1 MKPIQP
7 TPFERPLRRFRTGVL
22 LGMSVLLLGF
32 WRLQVIQHS
41 YYLGLADLNRV
52 QVVRLHPPR
61 GVIVDRHQQV
71 LADTGVTSV
80 LVWEPRRPQADP
92 RRVFPELFQ
101 VLGWPE
107 TQRASLMPRVQRL
120 SAYYPE
126 RLNWALNTVDIARF
140 EFYRERFPD
149 LVLQTRPSRSY
160 PYGPITAHVLGYV
173 GWIGPEDRAQP
184 LYADYP
190 GDAVVGKTGIE
201 RYYEPALRGEFGQAY
216 YVVNSL
222 NIPVQELKAHRR
234 SPRPGNRLVLAV
246 DLDLQRI
253 AYEVLQD
260 VSAAFVALD
269 PRTGAVRAMVST
281 PSFDPNEFVPYI
293 RPERWKDLL
302 EDPARPL
309 QNRAIQAL
317 YPPGSTF
324 KVVMT
329 VAGLLEG
336 WTTPTQTVTCPG
348 YARLYN
354 HVFRCW
360 KPTGHGTVDLHAAI
374 VHSCDVYFYHLGARA
389 PIDTVARYAA
399 AFGYGVPT
407 GIDLYFEKG
416 GLVPTTF
423 WKERVRG
430 EPWYPGETV
439 SVAIGQGPL
448 LATPLQQAN
457 VMAMIWNRGVQYQPY
472 VVQAIE
478 SPDGRVVLR
487 REPRVINRL
496 RAPEAVWDFLR
507 KTVCE
512 VVQAGTGRA
521 ARDPDVPI
529 CGKTGTVELLSDAEK
544 VPPELLEKYKT
555 HAWFVGWVDWPDDP
569 MAFALIVEHSGHGGE
584 VAAPRVREIFRRYGA
599 LRRPPPSASPLR
611 SRSHA
616 ALPMDGF

>member
-7 TPFERPLRRFRTGVL
+7 TPFERPLRHFRTGVL
-22 LGMSVLLLGF
+22 VGMSVLLLGF
-32 WRLQVIQHS
+32 WRLQVLQHS
-41 YYLGLADLNRV
+41 YYLGLADSNRV

-61 GVIVDRHQQV
+61 GVIVDRRERV
-71 LADTGVTSV
+71 LADTGITSV
-80 LVWEPRRPQADP
+80 LVWEPRRPRADP
-92 RRVFPELFQ
+92 HRVFSELFRI
-101 VLGWPE
+101 LDWPE
-107 TQRASLMPRVQRL
+107 AHQAGLMARVQRL
-120 SAYYPE
+120 SAYYPAQ
-126 RLNWALNTVDIARF
+126 LNWPLRTADIARF

-160 PYGPITAHVLGYV
+160 PYGPVTAHLLGYV
-173 GWIGPEDRAQP
+173 GWVAPEDRAQR

-190 GDAVVGKTGIE
+190 GDAIIGKMGIE

-216 YVVNSL
+216 YIVNSL
-222 NIPVQELKAHRR
+222 NIPVQELKAYRR
-234 SPRPGNRLVLAV
+234 SPQPGNRLILSVDV
-246 DLDLQRI
+246 DLQQI

-281 PSFDPNEFVPYI
+281 PSLDPNEFVPYI
-293 RPERWKDLL
+293 RPDRWQRLV

-309 QNRAIQAL
+309 QNRTIQAL

-324 KVVMT
+324 KVVMA

-336 WTTPTQTVTCPG
+336 WTTPAHTVACPG
-348 YARLYN
+348 YARLYD

-360 KPTGHGTVDLHAAI
+360 KPSGHGVVDLHAAI

-389 PIDTVARYAA
+389 PIDVIARYAA

-416 GLVPTTF
+416 GLVPTTL
-423 WKERVRG
+423 WKEKVRR
-430 EPWYPGETV
+430 EPWYAGETV
-439 SVAIGQGPL
+439 SVAVGQGPF

-457 VMAMIWNRGVQYQPY
+457 VMAMVWNRGVQYQPY

-496 RAPEAVWDFLR
+496 QAPDAVWNFLHQA
-507 KTVCE
+507 VCE
-512 VVQAGTGRA
+512 VVQAGTARA
-521 ARDPDVPI
+521 ARDPNVPI

-544 VPPELLEKYKT
+544 VPKELLEKYKT

-569 MAFALIVEHSGHGGE
+569 MAFALIVEHSGYGGE
-584 VAAPRVREIFRRYGA
+584 VAAPRVREIFRRYRS
-599 LRRPPPSASPLR
+599 LPRPPTPAGLPR
-611 SRSHA
+611 SSSHA
-616 ALPMDGF
+616 ALPVDGF